1 MDRKQHVNWMI
12 GLKCELGQWMAVM
25 CLELMLR
32 SAFSELTV
40 KVQTKRHFIHLIT
53 HTERI
58 RPLQC
63 KQQHTM
69 LKTNTNRLFKKKG
82 LGDLRDNLPIHL
94 HII

>member
-1 MDRKQHVNWMI
+1 MDRKQHVSVLKKITYNWMI
-12 GLKCELGQWMAVM
+12 GLKYELGHWMAVM

-40 KVQTKRHFIHLIT
+40 KVQTKRHFIHPIA

-58 RPLQC
+58 RPLQG

-69 LKTNTNRLFKKKG
+69 LKN
-82 LGDLRDNLPIHL
+82 
-94 HII
+94 